1 MVKIKSN
8 LFFWY
13 KKSNQILKSNLVC
26 DVIWIWI
33 GKKNLENE
41 EISGTTKNKERDKMT
56 GEGRV
61 EKWVYHYHYHYHKYV
76 NVITCRGPHHTF
88 PCALWPPQPS
98 TSPPF
103 TLLPSKRQSLIAS
116 HPLIFYS
123 YLLLKLI
130 TLLAPGYCDYSIFIF
145 RF

>member
-8 LFFWY
+8 LFFLY

-33 GKKNLENE
+33 GKKNLANE

-61 EKWVYHYHYHYHKYV
+61 EKWVYHYHYHKYV